1 MPQLQT
7 YKKICKTPCVVN
19 SIAAWPTQI
28 SYSLKNELTYATN
41 IFYCFWKFVSLCA
54 CAQVKKV
61 RDIVGKVICL
71 QHLFCHVLWLASQVP
86 PTNMLYSFYSR
97 NILKSILDTNVNFW
111 INVILKASSCNF
123 HHWTVLNS
131 DILWCDCKVSRI
143 LKVRTDQKW
152 ALKII
157 IQK

>member
-1 MPQLQT
+1 MCSQLHRCLT
-7 YKKICKTPCVVN
+7 HSNIIFFKKWINLCYQHFLLLLEVCV
-19 SIAAWPTQI
+19 
-28 SYSLKNELTYATN
+28 
-41 IFYCFWKFVSLCA
+41 FVCLCPG
-54 CAQVKKV
+54 QEV
-61 RDIVGKVICL
+61 RDIVGKAVCL
-71 QHLFCHVLWLASQVP
+71 QQLFCHVLWLASQVP